1 MNAADA
7 AVGAALADA
16 ATCNPTVKAFG
27 AEARE
32 DARFFAVADRWRAMA
47 RHAWWR
53 EINGSATQS
62 FMTVV
67 LIAGLLIL
75 ALLHWSQVEASPGDV
90 TFVMTS
96 YFVVNGYLAEG
107 GAHVRNLQKAVDA
120 VGEPVPFNGNRKS

>member
-1 MNAADA
+1 MGLYVGMAVAVYVSVSVLLATRYIAPANVTMNAADA

-67 LIAGLLIL
+67 LLAGLLIL
-75 ALLHWSQVEASPGDV
+75 ALWHW
-90 TFVMTS
+90 
-96 YFVVNGYLAEG
+96 
-107 GAHVRNLQKAVDA
+107 
-120 VGEPVPFNGNRKS
+120 

>member
-1 MNAADA
+1 MGLYVVMAVAVYVSVSVLLATRYIAPANVTMNAADA

-47 RHAWWR
+47 RPALWR
-53 EINGSATQS
+53 EINGSATPS

-67 LIAGLLIL
+67 L
-75 ALLHWSQVEASPGDV
+75 
-90 TFVMTS
+90 
-96 YFVVNGYLAEG
+96 LAELG
-107 GAHVRNLQKAVDA
+107 RASCWGRVLQ
-120 VGEPVPFNGNRKS
+120 